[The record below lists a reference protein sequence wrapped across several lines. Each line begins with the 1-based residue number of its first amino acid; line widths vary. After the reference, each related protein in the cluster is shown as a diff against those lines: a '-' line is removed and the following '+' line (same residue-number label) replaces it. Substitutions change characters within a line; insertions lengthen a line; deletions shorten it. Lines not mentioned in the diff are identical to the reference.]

1 MVKFLGTE
9 IKTSQILCTGRS
21 CTCHLVVAIDSCLL
35 KYIFATVLD
44 VS

>member
-9 IKTSQILCTGRS
+9 IKTSQILCRS

-35 KYIFATVLD
+35 KYIFARVLD